1 MNITFHTPAGA
12 VAALGGAAIAWITVA
27 PPALAQQS
35 HTTRGALERITS
47 ARRLPALDGNR
58 LQVTLVEV
66 TYAPGQFS
74 QPHRHPCPVIGYVL
88 EGALRMRVGNG
99 PEVIYKTGEGFYEEP
114 NAEHLV
120 SANASRTEQARFLAY
135 FTCDHD
141 EPLSAPI
148 RHAGR

>member
-1 MNITFHTPAGA
+1 MNITCRTRTRA
-12 VAALGGAAIAWITVA
+12 VAVLGGAAIACLTVA
-27 PPALAQQS
+27 PPVVAQQP
-35 HTTRGALERITS
+35 HTTRGARERITS
-47 ARRLPALDGNR
+47 TRRLPALDGGR

-66 TYAPGQFS
+66 VYGPGEFS
-74 QPHRHPCPVIGYVL
+74 EPHRHPCPVIGYVL

-99 PEVIYKTGEGFYEEP
+99 PEVVYTTGEGFYEEP
-114 NAEHLV
+114 NADHVV

-148 RHAGR
+148 RHGGR